1 MLLTGIKLINWH
13 YFTDEHIPI
22 AGSAL
27 ITGNNKA
34 GKSTLIDALQVV
46 IVSNMRK
53 IMFNSAAFD
62 EKTARDLKG
71 YLRGRTGTEGKYTYL
86 RGNDEDFSSYIVLE
100 FTRSSS
106 NESCLIGAV
115 FDYYCDTGE
124 EDHVFFKI
132 ENCRLREHLF
142 LQDGYPRNRE
152 QFVHYMK
159 ARGLNFRQYRND
171 LEGYRNDLRQLFGGI
186 KESFFS
192 LFVKGISFKPITN
205 LRTFIYSYILDER
218 PVDVDTMRD
227 YAERYRQMETQLL
240 NTGAEIMALE
250 EEYQAYEKVEHLR
263 RQEAAGRYML
273 HRGDYEQKVRGLD
286 EAQQQCQ
293 QSEERL
299 QWLLTELGTLEAGY
313 KKLTAEKEQLIEKIN
328 GIAVVR
334 QENKLKQQIGALTEQ
349 IAKLEQKQLNLL
361 QQVKADLRDR
371 EKLVDIL
378 SLLQAP
384 GQLTEA
390 LKEDERAWKM
400 FMEAGFFPAEPD
412 KHTRSWNESMKWLI
426 VQAAELKKQRETVQ
440 KQAQELAEVIR
451 NLGKNRVLNNASAT
465 MKLKKMLEEQLTPR
479 EGQSRVPVDILCEA
493 IDIRDRRWQNAIE
506 GYLST
511 QKFDLLVPPGYFDR
525 ALSIYERR
533 KFTHGMENVGL
544 VNTDKLVK
552 EVKPPLAGSLAEEI
566 SADKEH
572 IRAYAN
578 WLLGGLIKCSS
589 ETEFKRHKR
598 AITATCMVYQNY
610 TARQIPHKRYEV
622 PYIGAQA
629 VKLQLAVKQEELRKC
644 QQELTL
650 LNEKIKKSDSV
661 LSLNSDKHYLY
672 QQWLTN
678 FEQCK
683 NLDQL
688 EWELVQT
695 KQELLHL
702 DRSELELLEKAK
714 EGKELELRQ
723 CEKEI
728 AGLNTEKGQVQAKLE
743 LLEQQLRQLAGEK
756 DAACRK
762 YLAYLD
768 TLADELKETC
778 EAKWE
783 RESQQRS
790 PAELAHN
797 YYISIQGLETKIK
810 NSMDQVVNARHDFNK
825 KFDFLA
831 DVTAADNEKY
841 AERLHFLKD
850 IHLPEYSKKAGEA
863 REKAEQALKEHF
875 LSRLHEAIKLAYEE
889 IDELNFALQDLKFGS
904 YSYRFSLSPK
914 PELREFYEMIEG
926 YQLGSTELLF
936 STVFQELYGDSFSR
950 LFEEITS
957 DSQQDKL
964 QELTDYRSYLDFDII
979 ITDDRGNKT
988 YFSKVSRTES
998 GGGAQI
1004 PFYVA
1009 ILASFYQVYHL
1020 YRNKEDTLRLVVFDE
1035 AFNRMDA
1042 DNVEECMRFIRKLG
1056 FQVLI
1061 VEPTGKIQLVVPFVN
1076 TNIIVMREGFNSFV
1090 ERVTCREIEQ
1100 WVEHEQQQ
1108 SMAAGS

>member
-1 MLLTGIKLINWH
+1 M
-13 YFTDEHIPI
+13 
-22 AGSAL
+22 
-27 ITGNNKA
+27 
-34 GKSTLIDALQVV
+34 
-46 IVSNMRK
+46 
-53 IMFNSAAFD
+53 
-62 EKTARDLKG
+62 
-71 YLRGRTGTEGKYTYL
+71 
-86 RGNDEDFSSYIVLE
+86 
-100 FTRSSS
+100 
-106 NESCLIGAV
+106 
-115 FDYYCDTGE
+115 
-124 EDHVFFKI
+124 
-132 ENCRLREHLF
+132 
-142 LQDGYPRNRE
+142 
-152 QFVHYMK
+152 
-159 ARGLNFRQYRND
+159 
-171 LEGYRNDLRQLFGGI
+171 
-186 KESFFS
+186 
-192 LFVKGISFKPITN
+192 
-205 LRTFIYSYILDER
+205 
-218 PVDVDTMRD
+218 
-227 YAERYRQMETQLL
+227 
-240 NTGAEIMALE
+240 
-250 EEYQAYEKVEHLR
+250 
-263 RQEAAGRYML
+263 
-273 HRGDYEQKVRGLD
+273 
-286 EAQQQCQ
+286 
-293 QSEERL
+293 
-299 QWLLTELGTLEAGY
+299 
-313 KKLTAEKEQLIEKIN
+313 
-328 GIAVVR
+328 
-334 QENKLKQQIGALTEQ
+334 
-349 IAKLEQKQLNLL
+349 
-361 QQVKADLRDR
+361 
-371 EKLVDIL
+371 
-378 SLLQAP
+378 
-384 GQLTEA
+384 
-390 LKEDERAWKM
+390 
-400 FMEAGFFPAEPD
+400 
-412 KHTRSWNESMKWLI
+412 
-426 VQAAELKKQRETVQ
+426 
-440 KQAQELAEVIR
+440 
-451 NLGKNRVLNNASAT
+451 
-465 MKLKKMLEEQLTPR
+465 
-479 EGQSRVPVDILCEA
+479 
-493 IDIRDRRWQNAIE
+493 
-506 GYLST
+506 
-511 QKFDLLVPPGYFDR
+511 PPGYFDR
-525 ALSIYERR
+525 ALSIYERY

-589 ETEFKRHKR
+589 ETELKRHKR

-610 TARQIPHKRYEV
+610 TARQIPRKRYEV

-644 QQELTL
+644 RQELTL

-714 EGKELELRQ
+714 EGKELELQQ

-756 DAACRK
+756 DAAYRK

-810 NSMDQVVNARHDFNK
+810 NNMDQVVNTRHDFNK
-825 KFDFLA
+825 RFDFLA

-863 REKAEQALKEHF
+863 RQKAEQALKEHF

-926 YQLGSTELLF
+926 YQLSSTELLF
-936 STVFQELYGDSFSR
+936 STVFQELYGDSFNR

-957 DSQQDKL
+957 DSRQDKL

-1090 ERVTCREIEQ
+1090 ECVTCREIEQ

-1108 SMAAGS
+1108 SMAASS